1 MSRPPEPDPDVI
13 EVSRW
18 SSSSSSSS
26 EEEEEENGEG
36 HEVGSRGSKTSQD
49 KNVPAHDKN
58 AAKRDDHPQNE
69 QEVIYELDEDAM
81 SQLPDHLQTNMRE
94 IQQERMERIH
104 RENSNVQIRKVSS
117 QQEARAN
124 NWFKNMLSRFPSMPN
139 VGFHANRDN
148 VRRKNSPS
156 LDDLEAH
163 ERARL
168 ALDSPLPL
176 TKDNL
181 EYLTEC
187 TGGETNVMLA
197 AATRRRVEKKASIKD
212 RIYSRLSGKRRREE
226 EAALRHL
233 KNIESQV
240 HVGIP
245 QCYRDLV
252 EEEEEKDR
260 QASARALEEGKPS
273 LRGRVKKSMQKMSMA
288 FKKG

>member
-1 MSRPPEPDPDVI
+1 MSRPPEPGPDVI

-18 SSSSSSSS
+18 STSSS
-26 EEEEEENGEG
+26 EEEEDENVEG
-36 HEVGSRGSKTSQD
+36 HGVGSHGSKTSQN
-49 KNVPAHDKN
+49 KNAYAHDKN
-58 AAKRDDHPQNE
+58 ATKRDDHPQNE

-104 RENSNVQIRKVSS
+104 RENSHVQIRKVST
-117 QQEARAN
+117 QKEARGD
-124 NWFKNMLSRFPSMPN
+124 NWFKNMLYRFPSMPN

-148 VRRKNSPS
+148 VRRKNSPG

-168 ALDSPLPL
+168 APDSPLPL

-197 AATRRRVEKKASIKD
+197 AATRRRRVEKKVSIKD

-245 QCYRDLV
+245 QCYKNLV

-260 QASARALEEGKPS
+260 QASARALGEGKPS

>member
-1 MSRPPEPDPDVI
+1 MTRPPEPDPDVI
-13 EVSRW
+13 EISRW
-18 SSSSSSSS
+18 STSSS
-26 EEEEEENGEG
+26 EEEEEKNVEG
-36 HEVGSRGSKTSQD
+36 QEAGSRGSKTSQD
-49 KNVPAHDKN
+49 KNAPAHDKN
-58 AAKRDDHPQNE
+58 AAIRDDHPQNE

-94 IQQERMERIH
+94 IQQERMERVY
-104 RENSNVQIRKVSS
+104 REKSNVQIRKTSS
-117 QQEARAN
+117 QKEARTDS
-124 NWFKNMLSRFPSMPN
+124 WFKNMLSRFPSMPN

-148 VRRKNSPS
+148 VRRKNSPG

-163 ERARL
+163 ERNRL
-168 ALDSPLPL
+168 APNSPLPL

-197 AATRRRVEKKASIKD
+197 AVTRRRVEKTSIKD
-212 RIYSRLSGKRRREE
+212 RIYSRLSGKRHREE

-245 QCYRDLV
+245 QCYRNLV
-252 EEEEEKDR
+252 EEEQEKDR
-260 QASARALEEGKPS
+260 QASARVLEEGKPS
-273 LRGRVKKSMQKMSMA
+273 LRGRVKKSMQKMSMV

>member
-1 MSRPPEPDPDVI
+1 
-13 EVSRW
+13 
-18 SSSSSSSS
+18 
-26 EEEEEENGEG
+26 
-36 HEVGSRGSKTSQD
+36 
-49 KNVPAHDKN
+49 
-58 AAKRDDHPQNE
+58 
-69 QEVIYELDEDAM
+69 M

-94 IQQERMERIH
+94 IQQERIERIH

-117 QQEARAN
+117 QKEARAD
-124 NWFKNMLSRFPSMPN
+124 NWFKSILSHFPSMPN

-148 VRRKNSPS
+148 VRRKNSPG

-163 ERARL
+163 ERAHL
-168 ALDSPLPL
+168 ASDSPLPL

-197 AATRRRVEKKASIKD
+197 AATRRRVEKKPSIKD

-245 QCYRDLV
+245 QCYKNLV

-260 QASARALEEGKPS
+260 QVSARVLEEGKSS
-273 LRGRVKKSMQKMSMA
+273 LRGRVKKNMQKMSMA

>member
-1 MSRPPEPDPDVI
+1 MSRPPDPDPDMI
-13 EVSRW
+13 EISRW
-18 SSSSSSSS
+18 STSSS
-26 EEEEEENGEG
+26 EEEEEESGEG
-36 HEVGSRGSKTSQD
+36 HEAGSRGSKTSQG
-49 KNVPAHDKN
+49 KNSAHDRN
-58 AAKRDDHPQNE
+58 AGKRDDNPQNE
-69 QEVIYELDEDAM
+69 EEVIYELDEDAM
-81 SQLPDHLQTNMRE
+81 SQLPDHLQINMRE

-104 RENSNVQIRKVSS
+104 CENSNVQIRKISDQKEV
-117 QQEARAN
+117 RAD
-124 NWFKNMLSRFPSMPN
+124 NWFRNMLSRFPSRPN
-139 VGFHANRDN
+139 MGFHANRDT
-148 VRRKNSPS
+148 VRRRHSPS

-168 ALDSPLPL
+168 APGSPMPL

-252 EEEEEKDR
+252 KEEEEQNR
-260 QASARALEEGKPS
+260 QLSAQIAEGRHS
-273 LRGRVKKSMQKMSMA
+273 LRGRVKESMQKMSMA
-288 FKKG
+288 FKKD